1 MNLEILNVGSWRFF
15 VGWVTA
21 GLVIWAVGAY
31 VFRDK
36 P

>member
-1 MNLEILNVGSWRFF
+1 MDVQVFNIGSWRFF

-21 GLVIWAVGAY
+21 GLIIWAVGAF
-31 VFRDK
+31 VFRDR